1 MLLYRVARKKRPEL
15 SHGDMQQ
22 SRLNESAE
30 KHVCNEQTSSNTS
43 MNFHLKRFHTREI
56 VSHVIK
62 QCVVYFGPPG
72 ILLLLLLHLRNGLFS
87 RTL

>member
-43 MNFHLKRFHTREI
+43 MNFHLKRFHIRRDTSKI
-56 VSHVIK
+56 V
-62 QCVVYFGPPG
+62 
-72 ILLLLLLHLRNGLFS
+72 LHIIFQG
-87 RTL
+87 